1 MQTVLYSLSVN
12 IHRVVFLISKCL
24 KCYQIGRKIFIKGGV
39 VVGGGGAGINKSH
52 NSFQS
57 LKAFFSLWS
66 HVRLNTGDGDRTFIL
81 PMGCLQTV
89 DFTSCLRCFLFTSDI
104 SKREKKALPPLCA
117 SAFFWVVFFPPSPV
131 LCPLPALFC
140 ARIVLHVPLGR
151 LRKSR
156 CCWSDSSDLSVNV
169 TATFFKFH
177 SCFRRWF
184 FKNCGFFYNYAVDFF
199 FHNEPSLYRAAYLKK
214 NKQKQNKK
222 FFPLFNTFILFFS
235 TSRFH
240 IQPM

>member
-1 MQTVLYSLSVN
+1 MS
-12 IHRVVFLISKCL
+12 
-24 KCYQIGRKIFIKGGV
+24 G
-39 VVGGGGAGINKSH
+39 
-52 NSFQS
+52 
-57 LKAFFSLWS
+57 
-66 HVRLNTGDGDRTFIL
+66 LNMGDGDKTFIL

-89 DFTSCLRCFLFTSDI
+89 DFTSCLPCFLFTSDI

-117 SAFFWVVFFPPSPV
+117 SASSVFFFFSPSPHSLPCPV
-131 LCPLPALFC
+131 LPLPALFC

-177 SCFRRWF
+177 SCLEDDFLKIVVSF
-184 FKNCGFFYNYAVDFF
+184 ITMLLTFF

-214 NKQKQNKK
+214 TNKNKTK
-222 FFPLFNTFILFFS
+222 RSFFLCLTLLFYSSAPQGFTYSQCNFLYKYIY
-235 TSRFH
+235 
-240 IQPM
+240 I

>member
-1 MQTVLYSLSVN
+1 MS
-12 IHRVVFLISKCL
+12 
-24 KCYQIGRKIFIKGGV
+24 G
-39 VVGGGGAGINKSH
+39 
-52 NSFQS
+52 
-57 LKAFFSLWS
+57 
-66 HVRLNTGDGDRTFIL
+66 LNMGDGDKTFIL

-89 DFTSCLRCFLFTSDI
+89 DFTSCLPCFLFTSDI

-117 SAFFWVVFFPPSPV
+117 SAFSVFFLFFFSPSPHSLPCPV
-131 LCPLPALFC
+131 LPLPALFC

-177 SCFRRWF
+177 SCLEDDFLKIVVSF
-184 FKNCGFFYNYAVDFF
+184 ITMLLTFF

-222 FFPLFNTFILFFS
+222 KFFPLFNTFILFFS

>member
-1 MQTVLYSLSVN
+1 MSSLKNCLLVMQTVLYSLSVN

-117 SAFFWVVFFPPSPV
+117 SAFFWVVFFPPLPCPVPPPCPV
-131 LCPLPALFC
+131 LCTHCSAC
-140 ARIVLHVPLGR
+140 SSGETEEIAVLLIR
-151 LRKSR
+151 
-156 CCWSDSSDLSVNV
+156 
-169 TATFFKFH
+169 
-177 SCFRRWF
+177 
-184 FKNCGFFYNYAVDFF
+184 
-199 FHNEPSLYRAAYLKK
+199 
-214 NKQKQNKK
+214 
-222 FFPLFNTFILFFS
+222 
-235 TSRFH
+235 
-240 IQPM
+240 